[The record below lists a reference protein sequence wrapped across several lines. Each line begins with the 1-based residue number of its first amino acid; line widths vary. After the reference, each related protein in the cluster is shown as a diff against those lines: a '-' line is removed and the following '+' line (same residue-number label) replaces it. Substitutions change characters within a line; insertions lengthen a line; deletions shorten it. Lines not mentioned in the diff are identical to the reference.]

1 MAMPSVLDFS
11 RNRST
16 SVEQMDQQTMRAAC
30 RLQDTL
36 TEAFVEIQVRLPD
49 LEIISVKGEVYRTDL
64 GPVPESTDCLQKVKG
79 VRVGSG
85 MLKIIKGL
93 IGEDGTG
100 GQLTFMVEECCHG
113 IILAFTKDT
122 LNQAPRGQD
131 LPAEIFQEMVK
142 ANIRLYNRCA
152 AFAQGSSLVE
162 GLEPPK

>member
-1 MAMPSVLDFS
+1 MAMPSILDFS

-16 SVEQMDQQTMRAAC
+16 SVEQMDQQTMRASC
-30 RLQDTL
+30 CLQDTR

-49 LEIISVKGEVYRTDL
+49 LEITSVRGEVFRTDL
-64 GPVPESTDCLQKVKG
+64 QEGPVSTESLQKVVG
-79 VRVGSG
+79 VRVGAG

-93 IGEDGTG
+93 IGEDHTE

-113 IILAFTKDT
+113 IILAFTKET

-131 LPAEIFQEMVK
+131 LPAEVFRDMVK

-162 GLEPPK
+162 GIEPPK